1 MKALLFL
8 LLVVALS
15 PRCSSSGS
23 GSRCTPG
30 CDCRGDLKFTICSQA
45 LFTQLPSRVP
55 PTSELLDL
63 SDNRIST
70 LAARSFAKNR
80 KLRVLLL
87 QNNNI
92 SAVADG
98 AFAQLEFLQKLD
110 LSWNRISVLG
120 EGFSAGLALLRE
132 LQLSHN
138 RLTALD
144 SRCFLHLD
152 GLQRLNLSDNAI
164 HTIQVSIQWT
174 IVRKL
179 FRVLGKREVN
189 ALFQLDEPS
198 CVLVFVNVALSQF

>member
-1 MKALLFL
+1 MKVLLFL
-8 LLVVALS
+8 LPVMALS
-15 PRCSSSGS
+15 PRCSS
-23 GSRCTPG
+23 SRCTPG

-45 LFTQLPSRVP
+45 YFTQLPGRVP

-63 SDNRIST
+63 SDNFISA
-70 LAARSFAKNR
+70 LAAHSFAKNR

-92 SAVADG
+92 SVVADG

-110 LSWNRISVLG
+110 LSWNRISILS
-120 EGFSAGLALLRE
+120 EGFSAGLAFLRE

-138 RLTALD
+138 QLRTLD

-164 HTIQVSIQWT
+164 HTIQVRNVQWT
-174 IVRKL
+174 MQPRL
-179 FRVLGKREVN
+179 FHASEPFCEHDVLG
-189 ALFQLDEPS
+189 
-198 CVLVFVNVALSQF
+198 FVNLTLSQF

>member
-1 MKALLFL
+1 MKMLLFL

-15 PRCSSSGS
+15 PRCSSSS
-23 GSRCTPG
+23 SSRCTPG

-45 LFTQLPSRVP
+45 HFTQLPSRVP

-63 SDNRIST
+63 SDNRIAA
-70 LAARSFAKNR
+70 LAAHSFAKNR

-92 SAVADG
+92 SVVADG

-110 LSWNRISVLG
+110 LSWNRISALS

-138 RLTALD
+138 QLTALD

-164 HTIQVSIQWT
+164 HTIQVRQ
-174 IVRKL
+174 RKL
-179 FRVLGKREVN
+179 SFTFGQMRNEPFSERLDSGVSEVRP
-189 ALFQLDEPS
+189 LT
-198 CVLVFVNVALSQF
+198 V

>member
-8 LLVVALS
+8 LLVMALS
-15 PRCSSSGS
+15 PRCSSSS
-23 GSRCTPG
+23 SSRCTPG

-45 LFTQLPSRVP
+45 HFTRLPGRVP

-63 SDNRIST
+63 SDNRISA
-70 LAARSFAKNR
+70 LAAHSFAKNR

-110 LSWNRISVLG
+110 LSWNRISALS

-138 RLTALD
+138 QLTALD
-144 SRCFLHLD
+144 SGCFLHLD
-152 GLQRLNLSDNAI
+152 GLQKLNLSDNAI
-164 HTIQVSIQWT
+164 HTIQVRHVEWT
-174 IVRKL
+174 KQPKH
-179 FRVLGKREVN
+179 FH
-189 ALFQLDEPS
+189 A
-198 CVLVFVNVALSQF
+198 SQPFFF

>member
-1 MKALLFL
+1 MKALFFL

-15 PRCSSSGS
+15 PRCSRSSSGN
-23 GSRCTPG
+23 RCTLG
-30 CDCRGDLKFTICSQA
+30 CDCRGDLKFTICSKA
-45 LFTQLPSRVP
+45 HFTQLPSRVP

-63 SDNRIST
+63 SDNRISA
-70 LAARSFAKNR
+70 LEARSFAKNR

-92 SAVADG
+92 SVVADG

-110 LSWNRISVLG
+110 LSWNRISVLR
-120 EGFSAGLALLRE
+120 EGFSAGLAMLRE

-164 HTIQVSIQWT
+164 HTIQVSHVRWT
-174 IVRKL
+174 VIRKL
-179 FRVLGKREVN
+179 FLCFG
-189 ALFQLDEPS
+189 QT
-198 CVLVFVNVALSQF
+198 